1 MTVTIA
7 LAELT
12 DAGITVGMVD
22 GRLRLSAKPGAM
34 SPELRDRIRAS
45 RAGLVL
51 EAARLHLL
59 ALAAGEGLP
68 ADLVQCLP
76 DADVAACEGYTDAE
90 LLGYLRALVA
100 RQRMDGGMVPL
111 EWGGDVAGTCEG
123 CGPVLLWPGSPERVT
138 ACPWCFRRR
147 VGKAIPRP
155 SSKAGTPTGVTGH
168 AA

>member
-123 CGPVLLWPGSPERVT
+123 CGPVLLWDTCPPHVL
-138 ACPWCFRRR
+138 ACPWCWNRRSGLS
-147 VGKAIPRP
+147 VPMALSQVMQP
-155 SSKAGTPTGVTGH
+155 
-168 AA
+168 